1 MVARI
6 RPASPSLEQDAP
18 TRERILDVALEAF
31 AELGYDG
38 AATRAIAARAG
49 VNQGLITYYFG
60 SKEALWREAVDR
72 AFEGLQA
79 AVGDVAIE
87 AGSLEST
94 RERFALI
101 IRRYVRF
108 VAAHPEFV
116 LLMNEEGKRTG
127 PRMRWIVD
135 RHVKPIYDEMI
146 RLLSQPDLRARVP
159 AHIDP
164 VHYHYIFLGAAG
176 AFFTQ
181 APECRRVSGLDPFDP
196 DRVEAHADAIV
207 HLFLGEEA

>member
-6 RPASPSLEQDAP
+6 RPASPRPEQDAP

-72 AFEGLQA
+72 AFEGLEA
-79 AVGDVAIE
+79 AVGSAAIE
-87 AGSLEST
+87 AGSPGTT
-94 RERFALI
+94 RERLARI

-116 LLMNEEGKRTG
+116 LLMNEEGKRNG
-127 PRMRWIVD
+127 ARMRWIVD
-135 RHVKPIYDEMI
+135 RHVKTIYDGMI
-146 RLLSQPDLRARVP
+146 RLLSEPDVRARVP

-164 VHYHYIFLGAAG
+164 VHYHYIFLGAVG

-181 APECRRVSGLDPFDP
+181 APECRRVSGLDPYDSE
-196 DRVEAHADAIV
+196 RVAAHADAIV
-207 HLFLGEEA
+207 HLFLGDEA

>member
-1 MVARI
+1 MPAAVRSARLN
-6 RPASPSLEQDAP
+6 PEADAP
-18 TRERILDVALEAF
+18 
-31 AELGYDG
+31 
-38 AATRAIAARAG
+38 
-49 VNQGLITYYFG
+49 
-60 SKEALWREAVDR
+60 
-72 AFEGLQA
+72 
-79 AVGDVAIE
+79 
-87 AGSLEST
+87 T

-146 RLLSQPDLRARVP
+146 RLLSQPDVRARVP

-196 DRVEAHADAIV
+196 ERVEAHADAIV